1 MKNYSFILLASALL
15 AGCFGDDDK
24 KSTPLT
30 EGSYAVQT
38 VAADYTSSSVVTGN
52 ILGERSVSQT
62 ILVKDKSDFTV
73 NTYGKYLYH
82 IGRYNTDSIARYD
95 STNSLNV
102 AQWEYSTNDNGAEK
116 SNPYKIVHVSDDKAY
131 VIRYGAKTVWQINP
145 QAETSDQLV
154 VDTID
159 LSAYNYPDSDFP
171 RMSEAALYNDKL
183 FVVMQRLDAAYK
195 PQTAYVAVIDTAD
208 NTEIDTDPNTSGL
221 KGIPLSVTNP
231 ISAEADN
238 GYLYIAGRGNFG
250 SDTGGL
256 EKIDMTT
263 FASSNIINNTTFT
276 SLNNTETNTYF
287 HITDVALASDQH
299 GYVTV
304 NIEKNYDTLSS
315 KVYEFNPTS
324 KTIGQSLNMTSLN
337 EVIISD
343 IAIDTNQRLWVGV
356 SNKTNP
362 GIVVIDTD
370 TNTQSGNRI
379 ELQMPPK
386 SINFLSID

>member
-1 MKNYSFILLASALL
+1 MKRYSVIILASALL
-15 AGCFGDDDK
+15 AGCFGDDDN

-82 IGRYNTDSIARYD
+82 IGRYNIDSIARYD
-95 STNSLNV
+95 SSDSLNV
-102 AQWEYSTNDNGAEK
+102 AQWEYSTNDNGADR
-116 SNPYKIVHVSDDKAY
+116 SNPYKIIHVSDDKAY
-131 VIRYGAKTVWQINP
+131 VIRYGAKTIWQINP
-145 QAETSDQLV
+145 QAESAGQLV

-159 LSAYNYPDSDFP
+159 LSAYNYPGADFP
-171 RMSEAALYNDKL
+171 RMSEAAVYNDKL
-183 FVVMQRLDAAYK
+183 FVVMQRLDNNYK

-208 NTEIDTDPNTSGL
+208 NTEIDTDPGTSGL

-231 ISAEADN
+231 VAAEADN

-256 EKIDMTT
+256 EQIDMTT
-263 FASSNIINNTTFT
+263 LVASNIISDTTFS

-304 NIEKNYDTLSS
+304 NIEKGYDTLSS
-315 KVYEFNPTS
+315 KVYEFNRIS
-324 KTIGQSLNMTSLN
+324 KTVGQPLNMTSLN
-337 EVIISD
+337 DVIISD

-356 SNKTNP
+356 ANKEDP

>member
-1 MKNYSFILLASALL
+1 MKRYSVIILASALL
-15 AGCFGDDDK
+15 VGCFGDDDN

-95 STNSLNV
+95 SSDSLNV
-102 AQWEYSTNDNGAEK
+102 ARWEYSTNDNGADR
-116 SNPYKIVHVSDDKAY
+116 SNPYKIIHVSDDKAY
-131 VIRYGAKTVWQINP
+131 VIRYGAKTIWQINP
-145 QAETSDQLV
+145 QAENADQLV

-159 LSAYNYPDSDFP
+159 LSAYNYPGSDFP
-171 RMSEAALYNDKL
+171 RMSEAAVYNDKL
-183 FVVMQRLDAAYK
+183 FVVMQRLDSAYK
-195 PQTAYVAVIDTAD
+195 PQTAYVAVIDTAN
-208 NTEIDTDPNTSGL
+208 NTEIDTDPGTSGL

-231 ISAEADN
+231 IAAEADN

-256 EKIDMTT
+256 EQIDMTT
-263 FASSNIINNTTFT
+263 LVASNIISGTTFS

-304 NIEKNYDTLSS
+304 NIEKGYDTLSS
-315 KVYEFNPTS
+315 KVYEFNRIS
-324 KTIGQSLNMTSLN
+324 KTVGQPLNMTSLN

-356 SNKTNP
+356 ANKEDP

-370 TNTQSGNRI
+370 TNTQSGDRI